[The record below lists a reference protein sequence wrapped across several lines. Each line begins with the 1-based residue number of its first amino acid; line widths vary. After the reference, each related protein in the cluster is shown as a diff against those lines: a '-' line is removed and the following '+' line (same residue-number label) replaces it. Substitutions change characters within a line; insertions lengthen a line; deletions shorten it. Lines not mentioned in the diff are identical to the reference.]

1 MIDNCRD
8 GYFAQRVGSGSPPKQ
23 MKLVPGESVFTIEQ
37 LDYISD
43 QLAAGRELVQTPTND
58 GNMDC

>member
-8 GYFAQRVGSGSPPKQ
+8 GYFGQRVGSGILPKQ
-23 MKLVPGESVFTIEQ
+23 MKLVARESVFTVEQ

-43 QLAAGRELVQTPTND
+43 QLAAGRELVQD
-58 GNMDC
+58 A